1 MKTRFTEYFGI
12 SVSLP
17 FLGLAF
23 AHCWMWG
30 IQRVAASTGGNHQPY
45 LFLGMNAA
53 CLAFAGLAALRK
65 RSASVSWPALACFV
79 VAGLAGTW
87 CLLGA
92 GAARMPAVAPW
103 VLCGVS
109 VGGLYL
115 AWAHFYIRL
124 DIRQTALVL
133 PLTIILGSA
142 CKPLFTLLRPGLAAT
157 LAYCALPLVSL
168 TCWRL
173 AESMAPPRRVEP
185 VPFAA
190 GGRAVLC
197 RYAVGIAVFGAAVG
211 LARTLSAGYY
221 ALTFSSGVLSHLVEI
236 AVCAWFVA
244 HVYGLRDELSF
255 SDLWML
261 VLVVIATGLL
271 VVELLG
277 GVAADVANAF
287 FSAAQMIMYLFLL
300 LAICDVAQ
308 REGIASDVA
317 FGLGYPIY
325 SVPMMLAALARPSL
339 TWDDKGLSLLV
350 VYALLI
356 CVAVPLRRRATGDA
370 ALFAGLSATLP
381 AGADALSGQLA
392 SMADAYG
399 LTERERDVARL
410 YAQGRSR
417 SYIASELCISENTVR
432 DHVAHIYKKMGIHNK
447 QEFIDVLRGVAPK
460 AG

>member
-17 FLGLAF
+17 LLGLAF

-30 IQRVAASTGGNHQPY
+30 IQRVAAGAGSNQQPY

-65 RSASVSWPALACFV
+65 KSTSVTW
-79 VAGLAGTW
+79 W
-87 CLLGA
+87 CLVGA
-92 GAARMPAVAPW
+92 GDVRMPAVAPW

-115 AWAHFYIRL
+115 TWAHFYIRL
-124 DIRQTALVL
+124 DTRQAALVL

-142 CKPLFTLLRPGLAAT
+142 CKPLFTLLRPGPVAAA
-157 LAYCALPLVSL
+157 AYCALPLASL
-168 TCWRL
+168 ACWHL
-173 AESMAPPRRVEP
+173 AERAAPPRRVEP
-185 VPFAA
+185 VPIAA

-221 ALTFSSGVLSHLVEI
+221 ALTFSSGILSHLVEI

-244 HVYGLRDELSF
+244 HVYSLRDELSF

-271 VVELLG
+271 VVELFG

-308 REGIASDVA
+308 REDIPSDMA
-317 FGLGYPIY
+317 FGLGYPVY
-325 SVPMMLAALARPSL
+325 SVPMMLAALARPSI
-339 TWDDKGLSLLV
+339 TWDDRGLSLLV

-356 CVAVPLRRRATGDA
+356 CVAVPLRRRVSGDA
-370 ALFAGLSATLP
+370 ALFAGLSAVSS
-381 AGADALSGQLA
+381 ASADALSGQLA
-392 SMADAYG
+392 SLANAYG
-399 LTERERDVARL
+399 LTEREHDVARL

-417 SYIASELCISENTVR
+417 SYIACELCISENTVR

-447 QEFIDVLRGVAPK
+447 QEFIDALQGVTLR